1 MTAVSLHPSD
11 LDAHAAALARA
22 FQEDPLQTFIFP
34 DPEERATRSPAH
46 FASLLRYGQLFGQVF
61 TIQGPATGAA
71 VVLPPNG
78 WEVTPGR
85 AAAAGFDQWPMTI
98 GEVAAERF
106 LTTLSAIDPF
116 HHRDV
121 PRAHWYVFVLGVSP
135 EAQGTGLGR
144 ALLEPVI
151 GRARGRSALLP
162 RDRPT
167 EER

>member
-11 LDAHAAALARA
+11 LDAQAAALARA